1 MAALPGPVN
10 CAAAIARHLSSLPE
24 ANRNHTCGDDTARP
38 LSSPARQQASPSPGS
53 IRPRKAIHLHF
64 PRTALRSAARVVPA
78 ATAQRRCRF
87 SAGVGSPSQKIPQPA
102 EKTAANPPTVLTVL
116 QVKSSASSSELH
128 TDRATADFAGS
139 TAVAAVT
146 CA

>member
-1 MAALPGPVN
+1 MAALPGPAN
-10 CAAAIARHLSSLPE
+10 CAVAIARHLSSLPE
-24 ANRNHTCGDDTARP
+24 ANRNHTCSDDTARP
-38 LSSPARQQASPSPGS
+38 LSSPARQQASPSPGP
-53 IRPRKAIHLHF
+53 IRSRKAIHLHF
-64 PRTALRSAARVVPA
+64 PRTALRSAARLVPA

-102 EKTAANPPTVLTVL
+102 AKEGEKRCKPPCTVFTVL
-116 QVKSSASSSELH
+116 QVRLH
-128 TDRATADFAGS
+128 TDSATADFAGS